1 MKPLIICI
9 QRHNGQILIDD
20 DALIKAINDAYEQ
33 GIIDGQPRRKPQKA
47 SKTGVEPIIVNTAD
61 PIYNYETHKMRADKI
76 TPDGKVALEDW
87 PEGVSYILC

>member
-33 GIIDGQPRRKPQKA
+33 GKADGKPHRRA
-47 SKTGVEPIIVNTAD
+47 ARDGVEPVIVNTAD

-76 TPDGKVALEDW
+76 SPAGVVAFEDW
-87 PEGVSYILC
+87 PEGEAWVH